1 MEIGFI
7 GLGNLGKAMVENLIG
22 KGHKIHVYNRTE
34 NRMESFKNRAQLHT
48 SLSSIA
54 QASDIIFSTVSDDK
68 ALESIS
74 FGSESLIENM
84 KSGAV
89 HVCLSTIAP
98 STAVSLNS
106 AYQQKGIDYITAT
119 VIGRPEAVRNR
130 NLVICYSGV
139 TSKKEVVFSLL
150 KDLGG
155 AKIFEFGDDPKMA
168 AVVKVCNNFMIVAA
182 LETMGEAFNLLEK
195 SGVQPQAFYEMITDT
210 IFNSPIYKNYGKI
223 IIEKNY
229 KEPGFTSQLGLKDT
243 KLALGLA
250 EELSAPL
257 PIADLIRNRFLINH
271 NKGRKDWDWT
281 SIVAVI
287 KEENE
292 INPHL

>member
-7 GLGNLGKAMVENLIG
+7 GLGNLGKVMVQNLID
-22 KGHKIHVYNRTE
+22 KKHTLHLYNRTE
-34 NRMESFKNRAQLHT
+34 TKMEPFREHAVLHKDIASVAQT
-48 SLSSIA
+48 C
-54 QASDIIFSTVSDDK
+54 DIILSTVADDK

-74 FGSESLIENM
+74 YGNEGLIENM
-84 KSGAV
+84 KPGAV
-89 HVCLSTIAP
+89 HVCLSTVSP
-98 STAVSLNS
+98 SVVSSLQE
-106 AYQQKGIDYITAT
+106 AYQKKGIDYITAT
-119 VIGRPEAVRNR
+119 VIGRPEAVKNR
-130 NLVICYSGV
+130 NLVVCYSGS
-139 TSKKEVVFSLL
+139 TGKKEIVFEVL

-155 AKIFEFGDDPKMA
+155 AKIFEFGDDAKSA

-182 LETMGEAFNLLEK
+182 IETIGETFNLLEK
-195 SGVQPQAFYEMITDT
+195 AGVQPQAFYEMITDT
-210 IFNSPIYKNYGKI
+210 IFSSPIYKNYGKI

-229 KEPGFTSQLGLKDT
+229 TEPAFTSQLGLKDT

-287 KEENE
+287 KEENQQ
-292 INPHL
+292 